1 MFDLTELTDRKAQ
14 EIGSIIRRFGL
25 GADSVEAVA
34 QRIVRYLYDH
44 CVNAAG
50 QRQVALVR
58 VFKSHPYRLL
68 PAELRT
74 YIDGLPTSA
83 GLSQA
88 EKDEIRCLTLLA
100 SAGVEPAWNDRR
112 LSARYRAVPLVN
124 ERGLERLR
132 MVSQLINQFGL
143 STDAVLR
150 PDPSLFTDTRHKNFN
165 VFFVP
170 TARDSPYIPAQA
182 DFVIPY
188 GIQTVLG
195 IGAMMPDGDFVTVI
209 LFLQVNLTRAIA
221 ESCRYLMVALQLAM
235 VPLHRR
241 VFSGTP

>member
-14 EIGSIIRRFGL
+14 EIAAAMRRFGL
-25 GADSVEAVA
+25 GADSLEAVA

-44 CVNAAG
+44 CVSATG
-50 QRQVALVR
+50 QRQIGLVR

-68 PAELRT
+68 PDELRT
-74 YIDGLPTSA
+74 YVDGLPTSL
-83 GLSQA
+83 GLA
-88 EKDEIRCLTLLA
+88 ATEKDAMRCLALLA
-100 SAGVEPAWNDRR
+100 TAGAEPAWNDRR
-112 LSARYRAVPLVN
+112 LSARYRAVPLIN

-132 MVSQLINQFGL
+132 MVSQLIDQFGL
-143 STDAVLR
+143 SADAVLR
-150 PDPSLFTDTRHKNFN
+150 PDPSLFTDSRRKNFN

-170 TARDSPYIPAQA
+170 TALGSPYIPAQA

-209 LFLQVNLTRAIA
+209 LFLQVILTRAIA
-221 ESCRYLMVALQLAM
+221 ESFKYLMVAVQLAM
-235 VPLHRR
+235 IPLHRR
-241 VFSGTP
+241 VFGEAS